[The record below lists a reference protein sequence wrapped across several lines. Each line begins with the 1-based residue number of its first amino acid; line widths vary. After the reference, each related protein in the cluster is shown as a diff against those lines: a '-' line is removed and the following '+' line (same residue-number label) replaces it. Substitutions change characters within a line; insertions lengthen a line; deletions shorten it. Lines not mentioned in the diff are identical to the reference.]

1 MKIKMQNR
9 IFILTFLLPPILI
22 YTVFVIYPILSGLAT
37 SFYQWRGTGAK
48 VWIGLDNYK
57 RLFSDENFTN
67 ALWNTLKYAIVQVP
81 VMLVIALLFA
91 ILISGSKKSKWIDFY
106 RSSIFL
112 PYVLPGVAIALL
124 WATIFNP
131 ITGLLNIVLES
142 VGLGSLTREWLG
154 DADTAFWA
162 IVWVKTWS
170 SAGFYTILLIAGI
183 SNIPKDV
190 LEAADIDGATRWQK
204 STRIIIPMLRPVIK
218 VVVIFLMLNGL
229 KMFEEPQLMTGGG
242 PNRGTEPI
250 SLYMYEQAFSNF
262 NFGYAS
268 AIGVIFFL
276 LTFCFSIFTIKTS
289 FSLFYCFISI
299 IA

>member
-1 MKIKMQNR
+1 MKIKVQNR

-81 VMLVIALLFA
+81 VILVIALLFA

-276 LTFCFSIFTIKTS
+276 LTFCFSIFTIKTMGGDKGNG
-289 FSLFYCFISI
+289 
-299 IA
+299 

>member
-1 MKIKMQNR
+1 MKIKVQNR

-22 YTVFVIYPILSGLAT
+22 YTIFVIYPILSGLAT

-57 RLFSDENFTN
+57 RLFSDENFMN
-67 ALWNTLKYAIVQVP
+67 ALLNTLKYAIVQVP
-81 VMLVIALLFA
+81 IILVIALVFA

-142 VGLGSLTREWLG
+142 AGLGSLTREWLG

-204 STRIIIPMLRPVIK
+204 STRIVIPMLRPVIK

-276 LTFCFSIFTIKTS
+276 LTFCFSIFTIKTMGGDKENG
-289 FSLFYCFISI
+289 
-299 IA
+299 

>member
-1 MKIKMQNR
+1 MKIKAQNR
-9 IFILTFLLPPILI
+9 LFILTFLLPPILI
-22 YTVFVIYPILSGLAT
+22 YTIFVIYPILAGLAT
-37 SFYQWRGTGAK
+37 SFYQWRGTGVK
-48 VWIGLDNYK
+48 VWIGLENYK
-57 RLFSDENFTN
+57 RLFVDENFIN
-67 ALWNTLKYAIVQVP
+67 ALSNTLEYAIVQVP
-81 VMLVIALLFA
+81 IILILALIFA

-131 ITGLLNIVLES
+131 ITGLLNIVLGS
-142 VGLGSLTREWLG
+142 IGLDGLTREWLG
-154 DADTAFWA
+154 DSQTAFWA

-170 SAGFYTILLIAGI
+170 SVGFYIILLIAGI

-204 STRIIIPMLRPVIK
+204 SIRIIIPMLSPVIK

-242 PNRGTEPI
+242 PNRGTESI

-268 AIGVIFFL
+268 AIGVIFFV
-276 LTFCFSIFTIKTS
+276 LTFCFSIFTIKTMGGDKENV
-289 FSLFYCFISI
+289 
-299 IA
+299 

>member
-81 VMLVIALLFA
+81 VILVIALLFA

-276 LTFCFSIFTIKTS
+276 LTFCFSIFTIKTMGGDKGNG
-289 FSLFYCFISI
+289 
-299 IA
+299 